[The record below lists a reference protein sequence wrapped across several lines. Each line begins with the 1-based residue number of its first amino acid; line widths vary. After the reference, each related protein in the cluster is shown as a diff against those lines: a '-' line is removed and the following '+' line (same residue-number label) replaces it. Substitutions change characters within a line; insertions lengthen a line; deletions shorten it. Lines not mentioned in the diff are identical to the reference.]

1 MSSPETR
8 SRPSSSRIRETW
20 RSALSWTLW
29 LLRSPQRALERRR
42 TARRLE
48 LQALLQQTL
57 LEALRPLAA
66 ALQRQDQLVVLK
78 AQELEQRLHPLR
90 EVLIPAQEEQTDLLR
105 EVLSSLQPT
114 AQEQLLDLLSS
125 QPPSSPSSAR

>member
-1 MSSPETR
+1 MSSPEAR

-66 ALQRQDQLVVLK
+66 ALQRQDQLLLQQVSQL
-78 AQELEQRLHPLR
+78 LLDLRLLHP
-90 EVLIPAQEEQTDLLR
+90 QMEEQTDLLR

-114 AQEQLLDLLSS
+114 AQEQLLDKLD
-125 QPPSSPSSAR
+125 PTRPSWSPSSAR

>member
-1 MSSPETR
+1 MSSPEAR
-8 SRPSSSRIRETW
+8 SQPSSSRIRETW

-66 ALQRQDQLVVLK
+66 ALQRQDQLLLQQVSQL
-78 AQELEQRLHPLR
+78 LLDLRLLHP
-90 EVLIPAQEEQTDLLR
+90 QMEEQTDLLR

-114 AQEQLLDLLSS
+114 AQEQLLDKLD
-125 QPPSSPSSAR
+125 PTRPSWSPSSAR

>member
-78 AQELEQRLHPLR
+78 AQELEQRLSPL
-90 EVLIPAQEEQTDLLR
+90 LTLPPQQAEQTDLLR

-114 AQEQLLDLLSS
+114 AQEQLLGLLSS
-125 QPPSSPSSAR
+125 PPPSSPSSAR